1 MLFII
6 IKHKKQ
12 ARVLLLSSVSVSFL
26 EPLFSQMVISV
37 RLRDIVTKEKRKTL
51 FTKVDRHSKESK

>member
-1 MLFII
+1 M
-6 IKHKKQ
+6 
-12 ARVLLLSSVSVSFL
+12 LLSSVSVAFL